1 MERKTSSLPAQ
12 PFEAVAA
19 EISVVVDAAAGF
31 WKGRQ
36 LSGVEIDVDDPHV
49 FPSVRTAV
57 ELMCAARDMGFV
69 HIHTAHTMDLD
80 WGTDTVRKAL
90 LAGASPDDIIAGW
103 QSEIPAFL
111 TLRDHYLLY

>member
-1 MERKTSSLPAQ
+1 
-12 PFEAVAA
+12 
-19 EISVVVDAAAGF
+19 
-31 WKGRQ
+31 
-36 LSGVEIDVDDPHV
+36 
-49 FPSVRTAV
+49 
-57 ELMCAARDMGFV
+57 MGFV